1 MNENP
6 NAIED
11 SIYSGLDK
19 EHTEPIK
26 LNAYEEQIKLFSNY
40 FNNKNLSD
48 LVIHVNKKRIYY
60 AHQIILVTCSEV
72 FNTMLCDPN
81 WTHCNNN
88 NNNNSTNQL
97 SPQAESSMQ
106 ANKPDCFKREIHL
119 EEQEECEPV
128 FEKYFSFFFKN
139 Y

>member
-1 MNENP
+1 MNQTP
-6 NAIED
+6 NANED
-11 SIYSGLDK
+11 SIYDGLDK
-19 EHTEPIK
+19 EHAEPIK

-48 LVIHVNKKRIYY
+48 LVIYVNKKKIYY

-81 WTHCNNN
+81 WTHM
-88 NNNNSTNQL
+88 NSPNR
-97 SPQAESSMQ
+97 SPPQAETSSQ
-106 ANKPDCFKREIHL
+106 ANKSAYFKREIHL

-128 FEKYFSFFFKN
+128 FEK
-139 Y
+139 